1 MGNFSFQTGNIGW
14 IINEDDDER
23 EREKKKYSEISRTR
37 KKCKKYVNYID

>member
-23 EREKKKYSEISRTR
+23 ERER
-37 KKCKKYVNYID
+37 KKNIRKFREQERSVKIHELH

>member
-23 EREKKKYSEISRTR
+23 EREKEKKIFGNFEN
-37 KKCKKYVNYID
+37 KKEV

>member
-23 EREKKKYSEISRTR
+23 ERER
-37 KKCKKYVNYID
+37 KKNIRKFREQERSVKNT

>member
-23 EREKKKYSEISRTR
+23 EREREKKIFGNFEN
-37 KKCKKYVNYID
+37 KKEV

>member
-23 EREKKKYSEISRTR
+23 EREKKYSEISRTR
-37 KKCKKYVNYID
+37 KKCKKYVNYVD

>member
-23 EREKKKYSEISRTR
+23 EREREKNIR
-37 KKCKKYVNYID
+37 KFREQERSVKNT

>member
-23 EREKKKYSEISRTR
+23 ERKKNIR
-37 KKCKKYVNYID
+37 KFREQERSVKNT